1 MLAMRGVQPEEA
13 LAKEQR
19 AILEKGID
27 AVWRKRIEAGDPFQK
42 LLQQDK
48 VRARRRP
55 ARRYATRSCGHLA
68 MMSHAC
74 E

>member
-1 MLAMRGVQPEEA
+1 MLGRGLQPEEA

-48 VRARRRP
+48 VRARCRP
-55 ARRYATRSCGHLA
+55 ACWYSSGSRGCRAILVRF
-68 MMSHAC
+68 
-74 E
+74 